1 MKETNELVIHAALV
15 DGKHLEIK
23 VNVVEAGTEDLA
35 KVFAGLV
42 FTVAQG
48 MKESLME
55 SGVNSRDA
63 NDATWG
69 LLDAAFA
76 TAKYDKE
83 FAKMMNHE
91 HEAEKSKDEGI
102 AVIAIGNDEAVP
114 EDWPEDLKELIGLLR
129 RNGKYGRKSTPAEDE
144 E

>member
-1 MKETNELVIHAALV
+1 MKETNELVIHAAIV

-23 VNVVEAGTEDLA
+23 VNVEAGNEDLA
-35 KVFAGLV
+35 KVFAALV

-55 SGVNSRDA
+55 NGFDSEDA

-69 LLDAAFA
+69 LLDSALA

-83 FAKMMNHE
+83 FARMMNHE
-91 HEAEKSKDEGI
+91 HEAEKPKD
-102 AVIAIGNDEAVP
+102 DEAVP
-114 EDWPEDLKELIGLLR
+114 EYWPEDLIELIGLLR

>member
-1 MKETNELVIHAALV
+1 MKETNELVIHAALI
-15 DGKHLEIK
+15 DGKHLKFE
-23 VNVVEAGTEDLA
+23 VNVEAGNEDLA

-48 MKESLME
+48 MKQSLME
-55 SGVNSRDA
+55 NGLDSEDA

-69 LLDAAFA
+69 LLDAAFE
-76 TAKYDKE
+76 TAKYDKR

-102 AVIAIGNDEAVP
+102 AVITIGKGEPVP
-114 EDWPEDLKELIGLLR
+114 ENWPEELKRIIEAIR
-129 RNGKYGRKSTPAEDE
+129 SDAEDDE

>member
-1 MKETNELVIHAALV
+1 MKEAKESVISATLI
-15 DGKHLEIK
+15 DGKHLEF
-23 VNVVEAGTEDLA
+23 VVDVDMGNEDLS

-42 FTVAQG
+42 FMVARG

-55 SGVNSRDA
+55 SGVNSEDA

-76 TAKYDKE
+76 TAKYDKG
-83 FAKMMNHE
+83 FARMMNHE
-91 HEAEKSKDEGI
+91 HEADKPKDEGI
-102 AVIAIGNDEAVP
+102 AVITIGNGEAVP

>member
-23 VNVVEAGTEDLA
+23 VNVEAGNEDLA

-48 MKESLME
+48 MKQSLME
-55 SGVNSRDA
+55 NGLDSEDA

-76 TAKYDKE
+76 TAKYDKK

-91 HEAEKSKDEGI
+91 HEADKSKDEGI
-102 AVIAIGNDEAVP
+102 AVIAIGNDEAIP
-114 EDWPEDLKELIGLLR
+114 DKWAKALKELVRELR
-129 RNGKYGRKSTPAEDE
+129 EQERGED
-144 E
+144 

>member
-23 VNVVEAGTEDLA
+23 VNVETGNEDLA
-35 KVFAGLV
+35 KVFAALV

-48 MKESLME
+48 MKQSLME
-55 SGVNSRDA
+55 NGLDSEDA
-63 NDATWG
+63 NDTTWG
-69 LLDAAFA
+69 LLDAALA

-83 FAKMMNHE
+83 FARMMNHE
-91 HEAEKSKDEGI
+91 HEAEKPKDEG
-102 AVIAIGNDEAVP
+102 

>member
-23 VNVVEAGTEDLA
+23 VNVEAGNEDLA
-35 KVFAGLV
+35 KVFAALV

-55 SGVNSRDA
+55 NGLDSEDA
-63 NDATWG
+63 NDTTWG
-69 LLDAAFA
+69 LLDAAFS
-76 TAKYDKE
+76 TAKYDKG
-83 FAKMMNHE
+83 FARMMNHE
-91 HEAEKSKDEGI
+91 YEAEKPKDEG
-102 AVIAIGNDEAVP
+102 
-114 EDWPEDLKELIGLLR
+114 EDWPEALKKLIDLLR

>member
-15 DGKHLEIK
+15 DGKHLEFK
-23 VNVVEAGTEDLA
+23 VNVEAGNEDLA

-48 MKESLME
+48 MKQSLME
-55 SGVNSRDA
+55 NGLDSEDA

-76 TAKYDKE
+76 TAKYDKG
-83 FAKMMNHE
+83 FARITNHE
-91 HEAEKSKDEGI
+91 HEAEKPKDEGI
-102 AVIAIGNDEAVP
+102 AVIAIGKGEPVP
-114 EDWPEDLKELIGLLR
+114 EDWPEGLKRIIEAIR
-129 RNGKYGRKSTPAEDE
+129 SDAEDDKE
-144 E
+144 

>member
-23 VNVVEAGTEDLA
+23 VNVEAENEDLA
-35 KVFAGLV
+35 KVFAALV

-55 SGVNSRDA
+55 SGVDSEDA
-63 NDATWG
+63 NDAVWG
-69 LLDAAFA
+69 LLDAALA

-83 FAKMMNHE
+83 FARMMNHE
-91 HEAEKSKDEGI
+91 HEAEKPK
-102 AVIAIGNDEAVP
+102 NDEAVP

>member
-1 MKETNELVIHAALV
+1 MKETNELVIHAALI
-15 DGKHLEIK
+15 DGKHLEFE
-23 VNVVEAGTEDLA
+23 VNVEAGNEDLA

-48 MKESLME
+48 MKQSLME
-55 SGVNSRDA
+55 NGLDSEDA

-69 LLDAAFA
+69 LLDAAFE
-76 TAKYDKE
+76 TAKYDKR

-102 AVIAIGNDEAVP
+102 AVITIGKGEPVP
-114 EDWPEDLKELIGLLR
+114 ENWPEELKRIIEAIR
-129 RNGKYGRKSTPAEDE
+129 SDAEDDE

>member
-15 DGKHLEIK
+15 DGKHLEFK
-23 VNVVEAGTEDLA
+23 VNVEAGNEDLA

-48 MKESLME
+48 MKQSLME
-55 SGVNSRDA
+55 NGLDSEDA

-76 TAKYDKE
+76 TAKYDKG
-83 FAKMMNHE
+83 FARMMNHE
-91 HEAEKSKDEGI
+91 HETEKSKDEGI
-102 AVIAIGNDEAVP
+102 AVIAIGNDEAIP
-114 EDWPEDLKELIGLLR
+114 DKWAKALKELVRELR
-129 RNGKYGRKSTPAEDE
+129 EQERGED
-144 E
+144 

>member
-15 DGKHLEIK
+15 DGKHLEFK
-23 VNVVEAGTEDLA
+23 VNVDAGNEDLA

-48 MKESLME
+48 MKQSLME
-55 SGVNSRDA
+55 NGLDSEDA
-63 NDATWG
+63 NNATWG

-76 TAKYDKE
+76 TAKYDKG
-83 FAKMMNHE
+83 FARMMNHE

-102 AVIAIGNDEAVP
+102 AAITIGKGEPVP
-114 EDWPEDLKELIGLLR
+114 EDWPEGLKRIIEAIR
-129 RNGKYGRKSTPAEDE
+129 SDAEDDKE
-144 E
+144 

>member
-1 MKETNELVIHAALV
+1 MKETNELVIHAALI
-15 DGKHLEIK
+15 DGKHLEFK
-23 VNVVEAGTEDLA
+23 VNVEAGNEDLA

-48 MKESLME
+48 MKQSLME
-55 SGVNSRDA
+55 NGLDSEDA

-76 TAKYDKE
+76 TAKYDKG
-83 FAKMMNHE
+83 FARMMNHE
-91 HEAEKSKDEGI
+91 HEAEKSKDE
-102 AVIAIGNDEAVP
+102 AIGKGEPVP
-114 EDWPEDLKELIGLLR
+114 ENWPEELKRIIEAIR
-129 RNGKYGRKSTPAEDE
+129 SDAEDDE